1 MSITVNHT
9 ATDSRGP
16 CVAKQSARQSLF
28 LVSLALSAIAVSLL
42 ILKFSPAPF
51 FWLWLTLVAVSWT
64 AMIGIHGSWPR
75 AILFNLGIVG
85 SLLAGGEAY
94 LVTHEYTTTTFSDDF
109 LSPDAQLGWAPPKGL
124 QAHAFKARSVGLFH
138 GPAGVLFNVN
148 YTIDSDG
155 LRIAPSY
162 RNDDLKGTII
172 FFGCSFTFGE
182 GLEDG
187 ETLPYQVGTLSGGRY
202 RTFNFAFEGYSAAQM
217 LAEIEDGMVQRVVD
231 TAPQYAYY
239 VAIPNHVWRVAG
251 RVAWG
256 GHAPRYVLDADGT
269 VRQAGNFDNRKP
281 LALRLGLGSRVNK
294 QLSKSAMWRM
304 LSMSDS
310 RITDGD
316 FRTYFAVVRRSQM
329 LLTAQFPGIRFRV
342 ILWPNQHVA
351 QQREAYEK
359 LREGFDR
366 MGIPVDLVEDILPNY
381 NTDRSPYI
389 LSSTDRHPN
398 ALANRIL
405 ANHLLSEIVEQR

>member
-1 MSITVNHT
+1 
-9 ATDSRGP
+9 
-16 CVAKQSARQSLF
+16 
-28 LVSLALSAIAVSLL
+28 
-42 ILKFSPAPF
+42 
-51 FWLWLTLVAVSWT
+51 
-64 AMIGIHGSWPR
+64 MIGIHESWSR

-85 SLLAGGEAY
+85 SVLAGVEAY
-94 LVTHEYTTTTFSDDF
+94 LVAHEYTTTTFSDDF

-124 QAHAFKARSVGLFH
+124 QAQAFKARSVGLFH

-148 YTIDSDG
+148 YTIDPNG
-155 LRIAPSY
+155 LRIAPPY
-162 RNDDLKGTII
+162 RNDDLKGTVI

-187 ETLPYQVGTLSGGRY
+187 ETLPYQVGTLSAGRY
-202 RTFNFAFEGYSAAQM
+202 RTFNFAFEGYSPAHM
-217 LAEIEDGMVQRVVD
+217 LAEIEHGMVQRVVD
-231 TAPQYAYY
+231 TAPRYAYY

-269 VRQAGNFDNRKP
+269 IRQAGNFDNRKP
-281 LALRLGLGSRVNK
+281 LALRLGLGSRVNR
-294 QLSKSAMWRM
+294 QLSKSAMWRT
-304 LSMSDS
+304 LSMSDY
-310 RITDGD
+310 RITEDD

-329 LLTAQFPGIRFRV
+329 LLTAQFPGIQFRV

-381 NTDRSPYI
+381 NADRSPYI
-389 LSSTDRHPN
+389 LSSTDHHPS
-398 ALANRIL
+398 ALANRVL
-405 ANHLLSEIVEQR
+405 ANHVLSEIAEQR

>member
-1 MSITVNHT
+1 
-9 ATDSRGP
+9 
-16 CVAKQSARQSLF
+16 
-28 LVSLALSAIAVSLL
+28 
-42 ILKFSPAPF
+42 
-51 FWLWLTLVAVSWT
+51 
-64 AMIGIHGSWPR
+64 MIGVPGSWPR

-138 GPAGVLFNVN
+138 APTGMLFNVT
-148 YTIDSDG
+148 YTIDPDG
-155 LRIAPSY
+155 LRIAPPY
-162 RNDDLKGTII
+162 RKDDLIGTAI

-187 ETLPYQVGTLSGGRY
+187 ETLPYQVGTQSGGRY
-202 RTFNFAFEGYSAAQM
+202 RTFNFAFEGYSPAHM
-217 LAEIEDGMVQRVVD
+217 LAEIEHGRVQRVVD
-231 TAPQYAYY
+231 TTPRYAYY

-256 GHAPRYVLDADGT
+256 GHAPRYVVDADET
-269 VRQAGNFDNRKP
+269 VRQEGNYENRKP
-281 LALRLGLGSRVNK
+281 LALRLGFGSRVDR

-310 RITDGD
+310 RITDDD

-329 LLTAQFPGIRFRV
+329 LLTAEFPGIQFR
-342 ILWPNQHVA
+342 ILLWPNQHVA
-351 QQREAYEK
+351 QQREVYEK
-359 LREGFDR
+359 LREGFGR
-366 MGIPVDLVEDILPNY
+366 MGIPVDLVEDILPDY
-381 NTDRSPYI
+381 STDRSPYI
-389 LSSTDRHPN
+389 LSSTDHHPS
-398 ALANRIL
+398 ALANRML
-405 ANHLLSEIVEQR
+405 AQHILSEIAQQP